1 MGKKQFKTESKKMLD
16 MMINSVY
23 TNREIFLRELISN
36 ASDAIDK
43 RYFRSLTES
52 QYAAENN
59 EYAINIFCDEQ
70 ARLIKITDNG
80 CGMTDKE
87 LEENLSTI
95 AHSGSGVFK
104 SENADDNISIIGQFG
119 VGFYSAFMV
128 SKKITV
134 CTRALGSDTAYCWE
148 SEGTEGYT
156 VTPCDYESYGSEIT
170 LYLKDDT
177 ETEAFGEFLDE
188 YKIKELVKRY
198 SDYIRYPI
206 RMDVKV
212 TKRVESDV
220 EGEEPK
226 YETTVENQTLNSMI
240 PLWHRPS
247 SEVTEEEYSDFYK
260 SAFYDYTPPV
270 KSIRAHIEGT
280 VEYETLMFIP
290 AKAPFDYYS
299 KGYQKGLTLYSN
311 GVMIMDKCPDL
322 LPDYFNFVRGIVD
335 SSDLTLNISRETLQQ
350 NYQLRT
356 IAKSLEK
363 KIRTELI
370 KLMEQDREKYGAFFK
385 EFGAVLKFG
394 VYNEYGANKDTLK
407 DLLVFKSANSDN
419 YISFKE
425 YVDAMPDSQK
435 DIYYAYAATEELAKS
450 LPRTSLVRSKGFDV
464 LIFTDEVDEFVATTL
479 QSYADKKLVNVTSG
493 ELDLSS
499 EDEKE
504 SVKALNED
512 SKELLEFM
520 TSALKNE
527 VTAVRFSNAVG
538 EYPVSLV
545 SEGYLSAEMA
555 RVLSQLPG
563 GNPAAVAQTVL
574 EINMSHKLKDTL
586 KELFETDKNKLT
598 AYTEILYAQARL
610 ISGLDIKDPVKLSS
624 QVCDLLV

>member
-1 MGKKQFKTESKKMLD
+1 MKQFKTESKKMLD

-43 RYFRSLTES
+43 RYFRSLTDSAFALERDKYGIDIS
-52 QYAAENN
+52 IDKENR
-59 EYAINIFCDEQ
+59 I
-70 ARLIKITDNG
+70 IKICDNG

-95 AHSGSGVFK
+95 AHSGSGAFK
-104 SENADDNISIIGQFG
+104 SENTDENISIIGQFG

-134 CTRALGSDTAYCWE
+134 RTHAIGSDIAYCWE

-156 VTPCDYESYGSEIT
+156 IAPCEYAPFGSEIT
-170 LYLKDDT
+170 LYIKEDTDT
-177 ETEAFGEFLDE
+177 ENFTEFLDQ

-206 RMDVKV
+206 RMDVEV
-212 TKRVESDV
+212 TKTVPAEDENS
-220 EGEEPK
+220 EPK
-226 YETTVENQTLNSMI
+226 YETVVENQTLNSMV
-240 PLWHRPS
+240 PLWHKS
-247 SEVTEEEYSDFYK
+247 STEVTDEQYADFYK
-260 SAFYDYTPPV
+260 ATFYDYNAPV
-270 KSIRAHIEGT
+270 KTIQAHIEGT

-311 GVMIMDKCPDL
+311 GVMIMDKCADL
-322 LPDYFNFVRGIVD
+322 LPDYFNFVKGVVD

-363 KIRTELI
+363 KIRTELL
-370 KLMEQDREKYGAFFK
+370 KLLEQDREKYTAFFK

-394 VYNEYGANKDTLK
+394 VYNDYGANKDTLK
-407 DLLVFKSANSDN
+407 DLLVFKSSATGNF
-419 YISFKE
+419 ISLKE
-425 YVDAMPDSQK
+425 YCDAMPEDQK
-435 DIYYAYAATEELAKS
+435 AIYYAYGATAELAES
-450 LPRTSLVRSKGFDV
+450 LPRTTLVRSKGYDV

-479 QSYADKKLVNVTSG
+479 QSFAGKDFVNVTSG
-493 ELDLSS
+493 NLDLSS
-499 EDEKE
+499 DDEKE
-504 SVKALNED
+504 SVKTLNEE

-520 TSALKNE
+520 GEVLKGE
-527 VTAVRFSNAVG
+527 VKAVRFSNTVG
-538 EYPVSLV
+538 EHPVSLI

-563 GNPAAVAQTVL
+563 SEGMALAQTVL
-574 EINMSHKLKDTL
+574 EINMNHKLCDTL
-586 KELFETDKNKLT
+586 KGLYETDKEKLS
-598 AYTEILYAQARL
+598 AYVEILYAQARL
-610 ISGLDIKDPVKLSS
+610 ISGLEIKDPVKLSS
-624 QVCDLLV
+624 QICDLLT

>member
-1 MGKKQFKTESKKMLD
+1 MGKRQFKTESKKMLD

-43 RYFRSLTES
+43 RYFRSLTDQSFALEHS
-52 QYAAENN
+52 CYGIDISLDKENR
-59 EYAINIFCDEQ
+59 I
-70 ARLIKITDNG
+70 IKITDNG

-95 AHSGSGVFK
+95 AHSGSGSFK
-104 SENADDNISIIGQFG
+104 SENTDDNISIIGQFG

-128 SKKITV
+128 SKKISV
-134 CTRALGSDTAYCWE
+134 RTRALGSDTAYCWE
-148 SEGTEGYT
+148 SEGTDGYT
-156 VTPCDYESYGSEIT
+156 ITPCDYTPYGSEIT
-170 LYLKDDT
+170 LYIKEDT
-177 ETEAFGEFLDE
+177 ENESFTEFLDQ

-206 RMDVKV
+206 RMDVEV
-212 TKRVESDV
+212 TKAVENQAED
-220 EGEEPK
+220 EEPK
-226 YETTVENQTLNSMI
+226 YETVVENQTLNSMV

-247 SEVTEEEYSDFYK
+247 SEVTEDEYADFYK
-260 SAFYDYTPPV
+260 SAFYDYTPPI
-270 KSIRAHIEGT
+270 KTIQAHIEGT

-290 AKAPFDYYS
+290 QKAPFDYYS
-299 KGYQKGLTLYSN
+299 KSYEKGLTLYSN
-311 GVMIMDKCPDL
+311 GVMIMEKCGDL
-322 LPDYFNFVRGIVD
+322 LPDYFNFVKGVVD

-370 KLMEQDREKYGAFFK
+370 KLMEQDREKYTAFFK

-394 VYNEYGANKDTLK
+394 VYNEYGVNKDTLK
-407 DLLVFKSANSDN
+407 DLLIFKSAATGN
-419 YISFKE
+419 YISLKE
-425 YVDAMPDSQK
+425 YTEAMPENQK
-435 DIYYAYAATEELAKS
+435 EIYYAYAATAELAEA
-450 LPRTSLVRSKGFDV
+450 LPRTTLVRSKGFDV
-464 LIFTDEVDEFVATTL
+464 LLFTDDVDEFVATTL
-479 QSYADKKLVNVTSG
+479 QSYGDKSFTNVTSG
-493 ELDLSS
+493 KLDLSS
-499 EDEKE
+499 DDEKE
-504 SVKALNED
+504 NVKALNEE
-512 SKELLEFM
+512 SKELLDFM
-520 TSALKNE
+520 GEVLKGE
-527 VTAVRFSNAVG
+527 VKEVRFSNTVG
-538 EYPVSLV
+538 EYPVSLI

-563 GNPAAVAQTVL
+563 SDGMTMAQTVL

-586 KELFETDKNKLT
+586 NELFNTDKEKLSV
-598 AYTEILYAQARL
+598 YTEILYAQARL
-610 ISGLDIKDPVKLSS
+610 ISGLEVKDPVKLSS

>member
-1 MGKKQFKTESKKMLD
+1 MGKRQFKTESKKMLD

-43 RYFRSLTES
+43 RYFRSLTDSAFALERDK
-52 QYAAENN
+52 YGIDITIDKEN
-59 EYAINIFCDEQ
+59 
-70 ARLIKITDNG
+70 RVIKITDNG

-95 AHSGSGVFK
+95 AHSGSGTFK
-104 SENADDNISIIGQFG
+104 SENTDDNISIIGQFG

-134 CTRALGSDTAYCWE
+134 CTHAIGSDTAYCWE

-156 VTPCDYESYGSEIT
+156 ITPCDYAPFGSEIT
-170 LYLKDDT
+170 LYIKEDT
-177 ETEAFGEFLDE
+177 ETENFTEFLDQ

-206 RMDVKV
+206 RMDMQI
-212 TKRVESDV
+212 TKTVESDD
-220 EGEEPK
+220 EKAEPK
-226 YETTVENQTLNSMI
+226 YETVVENQTLNSMV
-240 PLWHRPS
+240 PLWHKSS
-247 SEVTEEEYSDFYK
+247 SEVTEEQYSDFYK
-260 SAFYDYTPPV
+260 ATFYDYNAPIKT
-270 KSIRAHIEGT
+270 IQAHIEGT

-311 GVMIMDKCPDL
+311 GVMIMDKCADL
-322 LPDYFNFVRGIVD
+322 LPDYFNFVKGVVD

-363 KIRTELI
+363 KIRTELL
-370 KLMEQDREKYGAFFK
+370 KLLEQDREKYTDFFK

-394 VYNEYGANKDTLK
+394 VYNDYGANKDTLK
-407 DLLVFKSANSDN
+407 DLLVFKSSATGNF
-419 YISFKE
+419 ISLKE
-425 YVDAMPDSQK
+425 YADAMPEEQK
-435 DIYYAYAATEELAKS
+435 AIYYASAATAELAES
-450 LPRTSLVRSKGFDV
+450 LPRTTLVRSKGYDV
-464 LIFTDEVDEFVATTL
+464 LLFTDEVDEFVATTL
-479 QSYADKKLVNVTSG
+479 QNFAGKDFVNVTSG
-493 ELDLSS
+493 NLDLSS
-499 EDEKE
+499 DDEKE
-504 SVKALNED
+504 SVKALNEEN
-512 SKELLEFM
+512 KELLDFM
-520 TSALKNE
+520 SKTLEGE
-527 VTAVRFSNAVG
+527 VKAVRFSNTVG
-538 EYPVSLV
+538 EHPVSLI

-563 GNPAAVAQTVL
+563 SEGMALAQTVL
-574 EINMSHKLKDTL
+574 EINMKHKLCDTL
-586 KELFETDKNKLT
+586 KGLFETDKDKL
-598 AYTEILYAQARL
+598 ADYTEILYAQARL
-610 ISGLDIKDPVKLSS
+610 ISGLEIKDPVKLSS
-624 QVCDLLV
+624 QICDLLT